1 MIVEDNLLKL
11 ELNRLQ
17 DTLCN
22 KTEKVLSL
30 EKQKLELKKAI
41 GERTEEIKIQKA
53 MLDSQIRLVDQERQR
68 VR

>member
-1 MIVEDNLLKL
+1 MMVEDNLLKL

-17 DTLCN
+17 DILCN
-22 KTEKVLSL
+22 KSEKVLTL

-41 GERTEEIKIQKA
+41 AERTEETKIHKA

-68 VR
+68 IR